1 MGRGGRGRKRSF
13 RNRRDQQEVNSISG
27 SVTGG
32 TPAGA
37 NTQVQFNND
46 GSFGASNK
54 FTFDGSSLELTGTL
68 STNGNLGI
76 NMSGEDPSHGI
87 TLPDTSN
94 TTGQVKANSFVTY
107 SSIRFKK
114 DVQKLENA
122 MDIINRLEGVSYK
135 WKDTEK
141 QDYGFIAE
149 EVGRVLPDIVEW
161 HDGEEYATSMDYM
174 KIISFLVEAVKYQ
187 HHQLN
192 DLAEKV
198 NNGSE

>member
-1 MGRGGRGRKRSF
+1 MARRRGSKR
-13 RNRRDQQEVNSISG
+13 RYRDRRSEERLDTVSG

-32 TPAGA
+32 TPAGS
-37 NTQVQFNND
+37 NLEVQFNND
-46 GSFGASNK
+46 GSFGSSNK

-122 MDIINRLEGVSYK
+122 MDIINQLEGVSYK

-161 HDGEEYATSMDYM
+161 YDGEEYATSTDYM

-187 HHQLN
+187 HHKLN
-192 DLAEKV
+192 ELTQRVDS
-198 NNGSE
+198 GSE

>member
-1 MGRGGRGRKRSF
+1 MGRRRS
-13 RNRRDQQEVNSISG
+13 NRFSRREKSRLQVVSS
-27 SVTGG
+27 SVSDPN
-32 TPAGA
+32 PAGA
-37 NTQVQFNND
+37 NSQIQFNSSD
-46 GSFGASNK
+46 SFAASNNLI
-54 FTFDGSSLELTGTL
+54 FTGSGLAV
-68 STNGNLGI
+68 
-76 NMSGEDPSHGI
+76 NMSGSSPSHGI
-87 TLPDTSN
+87 TLPDSSTVE
-94 TTGQVKANSFVTY
+94 GQIKANAFVSY

-122 MDIINRLEGVSYK
+122 MDIITQLEGVSYK

-149 EVGRVLPDIVEW
+149 EVGRILPEIVEW
-161 HDGEEYATSMDYM
+161 EDDENATSIDYI

>member
-1 MGRGGRGRKRSF
+1 MARRRGS
-13 RNRRDQQEVNSISG
+13 RRRIRDRRAEQRVDTISG

-32 TPAGA
+32 TPAGS
-37 NTQVQFNND
+37 NLQVQFNDD
-46 GSFGASNK
+46 GSFGSSNK
-54 FTFDGSSLELTGTL
+54 FTFDGLSLELTGTL
-68 STNGNLGI
+68 STDGNLGI
-76 NMSGEDPSHGI
+76 NMSGQNPSHGI

-122 MDIINRLEGVSYK
+122 MEIINRLEGVSYK

-174 KIISFLVEAVKYQ
+174 KIISFLVEAVKFQ
-187 HHQLN
+187 HHKLN
-192 DLAEKV
+192 ELEERVD
-198 NNGSE
+198 NGSE